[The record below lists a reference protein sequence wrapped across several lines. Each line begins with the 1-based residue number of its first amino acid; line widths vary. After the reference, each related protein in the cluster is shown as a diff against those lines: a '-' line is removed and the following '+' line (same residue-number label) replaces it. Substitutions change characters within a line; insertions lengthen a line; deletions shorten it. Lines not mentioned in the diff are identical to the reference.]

1 LAEQHKNVLLPGYTH
16 LQIAMPSSFGLW
28 FGAYAEAL
36 LDDVEMLFS
45 VKNIINKN
53 PLGSAAGY
61 GSSFPIDRES
71 TTYNL
76 GFQSMNYNSVYAQM
90 TRGKSEK
97 MLSMAMAT
105 LAGTLGNSLM
115 MFVCI

>member
-1 LAEQHKNVLLPGYTH
+1 MVHLSRSTVKVQH
-16 LQIAMPSSFGLW
+16 
-28 FGAYAEAL
+28 
-36 LDDVEMLFS
+36 
-45 VKNIINKN
+45 II
-53 PLGSAAGY
+53 
-61 GSSFPIDRES
+61 
-71 TTYNL
+71 L

-105 LAGTLGNSLM
+105 LAGTLGNLLM